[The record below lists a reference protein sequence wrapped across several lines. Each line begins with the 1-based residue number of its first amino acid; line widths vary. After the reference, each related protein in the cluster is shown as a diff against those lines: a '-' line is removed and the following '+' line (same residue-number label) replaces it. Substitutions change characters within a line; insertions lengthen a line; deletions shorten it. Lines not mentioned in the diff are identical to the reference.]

1 MALVRTCLV
10 AAEVGAADDENM
22 VVDSPTE
29 VEGSEMTDQSVE
41 VGMAE
46 GRVLVNEE
54 LEGVV
59 VDLSAETGVAAGRI
73 ISVGR

>member
-10 AAEVGAADDENM
+10 AAEVGAADGENI

-46 GRVLVNEE
+46 GRVVVNEE

-59 VDLSAETGVAAGRI
+59 VDLSAEAGVAAGSI
-73 ISVGR
+73 I